1 MTEIEQKK
9 SNELQAP
16 SLRRSISRYLA
27 FVGMFVGAG
36 FISGSI
42 VHMGE
47 GVNAWDVSVLV
58 AGVIFF
64 LASTCVQEFVFN
76 KRNVKDAHVLQFL
89 LHSIVL
95 AIGVGMASGGIQHFV
110 DTPTYSSYLVPI
122 GLGLGVIAFFL
133 KEKEIF
139 TPKKWLQIISIVVG
153 LTIISIFTLVRV
165 GQMLPESLL
174 HKHDHNS
181 HEH

>member
-1 MTEIEQKK
+1 MTEIKEI
-9 SNELQAP
+9 NATLQS
-16 SLRRSISRYLA
+16 SLVKPISRYIA

-47 GVNAWDVSVLV
+47 GINTWDVSVLIV
-58 AGVIFF
+58 GIIFF
-64 LASTCVQEFVFN
+64 LTSTCVQEFVFK
-76 KRNVKDAHVLQFL
+76 KRNFKDAQVFQFL
-89 LHSIVL
+89 LYSIVL

-110 DTPTYSSYLVPI
+110 DTPAYSSYLVPT

-133 KEKEIF
+133 KEKEVF
-139 TPKKWLQIISIVVG
+139 APKKWLQIISIVVSM
-153 LTIISIFTLVRV
+153 TIVSILIL
-165 GQMLPESLL
+165 GQIGQVLPESLL
-174 HKHDHNS
+174 QKQGHDHDS

>member
-1 MTEIEQKK
+1 MTEIEEIDATLK
-9 SNELQAP
+9 SPLLKP
-16 SLRRSISRYLA
+16 ISRYLA

-47 GVNAWDVSVLV
+47 GINTWDVSVLIV
-58 AGVIFF
+58 GVIFF
-64 LASTCVQEFVFN
+64 LASTSVQEFVFN
-76 KRNVKDAHVLQFL
+76 KRNFKDSQVLKFL
-89 LHSIVL
+89 LYSIVL

-110 DTPTYSSYLVPI
+110 DTPVYSSYLVPT

-133 KEKEIF
+133 KEKEVF
-139 TPKKWLQIISIVVG
+139 APKKWLQIISIVVSV
-153 LTIISIFTLVRV
+153 TIVSILIL
-165 GQMLPESLL
+165 GQIGQALPEYLL
-174 HKHDHNS
+174 HKQSHDHGS